1 MVHFW
6 KSSTLNQQ
14 GPNGPQINEYAVF
27 CRGVKIIHAAGTTR
41 PHPAADHSLNH
52 ASMMGTEEEH
62 GLLEI
67 DETVDEP
74 SWPRQQR
81 EFSIGFNEQ

>member
-1 MVHFW
+1 MVHGW
-6 KSSTLNQQ
+6 ESVSLDQQ
-14 GPNGPQINEYAVF
+14 GTNSPQINENAVL
-27 CRGVKIIHAAGTTR
+27 CRGVEIIHAAGTTR
-41 PHPAADHSLNH
+41 PHPATDHSLNH
-52 ASMMGTEEEH
+52 ASMVGTEEEH

-67 DETVDEP
+67 NEAVNEP